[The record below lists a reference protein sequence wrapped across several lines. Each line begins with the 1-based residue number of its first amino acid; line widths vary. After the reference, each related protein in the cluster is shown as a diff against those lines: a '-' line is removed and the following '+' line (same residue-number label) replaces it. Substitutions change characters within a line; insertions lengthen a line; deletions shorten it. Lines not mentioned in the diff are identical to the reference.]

1 MKTEPTKRDGDARI
15 WRRVLSLLVPVV
27 LLGLTAALAADPPAA
42 EKGATVEVHLREY
55 AIQMPETLPAGPT
68 TFVVHND
75 GQKHHSFKLE
85 GPGSE
90 GIVEKPIPAG
100 ETGSLTITLKAGEYK
115 VYCPIGS
122 HEVKGMTRKLVVT
135 APPGH

>member
-1 MKTEPTKRDGDARI
+1 MNIEPMKRA
-15 WRRVLSLLVPVV
+15 LSLLVPVA
-27 LLGLTAALAADPPAA
+27 LLAFSAALAADPPPA
-42 EKGATVEVHLREY
+42 EKGASVEVHLREY
-55 AIQMPETLPAGPT
+55 AIQMPDPLPAGPT

-85 GPGSE
+85 APGSE
-90 GIVEKPIPAG
+90 GIVEQPIPAG
-100 ETGSLTITLKAGEYK
+100 ETANLTITLKAGEYK

>member
-1 MKTEPTKRDGDARI
+1 VIPELMKREPLKRA
-15 WRRVLSLLVPVV
+15 LLLIVPLV
-27 LLGLTAALAADPPAA
+27 LLGLSVALAADPPAA
-42 EKGATVEVHLREY
+42 DQGATVEVHLREY

-85 GPGSE
+85 APGSE
-90 GIVEKPIPAG
+90 GIVDKPIAAG
-100 ETGSLTITLKAGEYK
+100 ETASLTITLKAGEYK

-135 APPGH
+135 PPPGH

>member
-1 MKTEPTKRDGDARI
+1 MNTEPMKRA
-15 WRRVLSLLVPVV
+15 LSLLVPVV
-27 LLGLTAALAADPPAA
+27 LLAFSAALAADPPTAD
-42 EKGATVEVHLREY
+42 KGASVEVHVREY
-55 AIQMPETLPAGPT
+55 AIQMPDTLPAGPT
-68 TFVVHND
+68 TFVIHND

-90 GIVEKPIPAG
+90 GIVDKPVPPG

-135 APPGH
+135 AAPAH